1 MNDNIYSI
9 FHQAND
15 PLTPFAISYEIKVLH
30 EQMLE
35 DDDVVS
41 LTTLILDMEGDIIR
55 ENPQYKNDGGT
66 GLGGH
71 SLTAKS
77 LAYNML
83 EWDNEVC
90 QKIKGKL
97 RDGIDRMCPDL
108 QENIY
113 ARMWANVLRRGQSIR
128 PHQHACDE
136 YSFLSANIILQANG
150 TQTVYQNPY
159 GLDNLAFDN
168 TPGYVTIYPE
178 YVIHWTTVHN
188 QPLTPRVSLGVD
200 IVVESALDQNR
211 SYSLV
216 QL

>member
-1 MNDNIYSI
+1 MTDNIYSI

-35 DDDVVS
+35 DDEAVS
-41 LTTLILDMEGDIIR
+41 LTALILEKEGDIIR
-55 ENPQYKNDGGT
+55 ENPQYTNDGGT
-66 GLGGH
+66 GLGEH
-71 SLTAKS
+71 SLTAKFA
-77 LAYNML
+77 AYNML

-90 QKIKGKL
+90 QKIKTKL
-97 RDGIDRMCPDL
+97 REGIDRMCPDL

-113 ARMWANVLRRGQSIR
+113 AQMWANVLRRGQSIR

-136 YSFLSANIILQANG
+136 YSFLSANITLQANG

-168 TPGYVTIYPE
+168 KPGYVSIFPE

-188 QPLTPRVSLGVD
+188 QPLTPRVTLGVD
-200 IVVESALDQNR
+200 IVVESALDQKR
-211 SYSLV
+211 SHRLV